1 VEHVNVYDTLDGG
14 TGSRILKFFVLLVCF
29 SVCDASTEHCWRMG
43 IIRVNDTN
51 YKHHTVC

>member
-14 TGSRILKFFVLLVCF
+14 TGSRILRFFVLLVCF

-51 YKHHTVC
+51 YKHHTAC